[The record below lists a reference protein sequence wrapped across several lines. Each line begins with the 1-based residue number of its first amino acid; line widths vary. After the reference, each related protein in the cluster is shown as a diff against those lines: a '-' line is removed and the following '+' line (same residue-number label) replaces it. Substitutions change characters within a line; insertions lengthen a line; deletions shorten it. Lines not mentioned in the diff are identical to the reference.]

1 MKVLIDTNILL
12 DLFLD
17 RMPFSESAAQ
27 LISLIEMK
35 RITGYISATSVTTI
49 AHYLQKYL
57 GKEKSRETMK
67 EILSLFEVAEINKKI
82 LVAAQKSEFN
92 DFENAVIY
100 EEAKSEKVEAIIA
113 RNKNDF
119 ELSKISVFDAEEFL
133 NYLKK

>member
-1 MKVLIDTNILL
+1 MKILIDTNTLL

-35 RITGYISATSVTTI
+35 RITGCISATSVTTI
-49 AHYLQKYL
+49 AYYLQKYL
-57 GKEKSRETMK
+57 EKEKSREAMK

-82 LVAAQKSEFN
+82 LIAAQKSEFN
-92 DFENAVIY
+92 DFEDAVIY
-100 EEAKSEKVEAIIA
+100 EAAKAEKVEAIVT

-119 ELSKISVFDAEEFL
+119 EPSKISVFNAEEFL